1 MLVFS
6 LAENEGVVVG
16 DDIVVRVLEVR
27 EDTVEIAIEHT
38 ESGCDEDA
46 GAEQV
51 GCEPGSVA

>member
-6 LAENEGVVVG
+6 LAQNEGVVVG
-16 DDIVVRVLEVR
+16 GEIVVRVLEVR

-38 ESGCDEDA
+38 EFGCDEYE

-51 GCEPGSVA
+51 GYEPGSVA